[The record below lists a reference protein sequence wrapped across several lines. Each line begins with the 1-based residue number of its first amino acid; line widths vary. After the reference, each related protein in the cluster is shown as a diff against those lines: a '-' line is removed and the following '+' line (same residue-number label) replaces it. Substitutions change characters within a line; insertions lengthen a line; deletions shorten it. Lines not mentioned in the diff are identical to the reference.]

1 MSTSFREKNTRR
13 CSKFSRHNSD
23 AITMGK
29 GRSSRKMEPDALR
42 EAQLHRGGT
51 SLPHK
56 TVSSQMKC
64 EFGSESYIL
73 SERENNTRL

>member
-1 MSTSFREKNTRR
+1 
-13 CSKFSRHNSD
+13 
-23 AITMGK
+23 MGK

-42 EAQLHRGGT
+42 EGQLHRGGT